1 MLPDLLQ
8 PILKV
13 SPAKTRHT
21 SLFPLAQGFHR
32 ISKPAFAQTKVLV
45 MVQEGHV

>member
-8 PILKV
+8 PIFKV

-21 SLFPLAQGFHR
+21 SLPPLALGFHGFL
-32 ISKPAFAQTKVLV
+32 KPAFAQSKVFV
-45 MVQEGHV
+45 VVQARQA

>member
-21 SLFPLAQGFHR
+21 SILALAQGFHGFFE
-32 ISKPAFAQTKVLV
+32 PAFAQSKVLV
-45 MVQEGHV
+45 VIREGQA